1 MKVTELIELTN
12 RLTANHS
19 NLTAKERATCLGF
32 LNLANLDLYKVAA
45 SGLDTIAKKVK
56 IFINAD
62 NVSFNLPADFFMTR
76 TVDVD
81 KVSLTKG
88 ALQSRHNTEPMRAS
102 YYILGNVLYLDYA
115 ASKLT
120 FLTDTDLAGNANRK
134 YIDFIYSPKP
144 LKLVEV
150 VNDAT
155 TETDEPVYPEP
166 FHFYLTH
173 GALCYFYFAN
183 RVFLEKE
190 RGIRA
195 VWENNKQELAQ
206 YKNYGL

>member
-45 SGLDTIAKKVK
+45 SGLDTIAKTAK
-56 IFINAD
+56 IFINA
-62 NVSFNLPADFFMTR
+62 NNLSFNLPADFFMTR
-76 TVDVD
+76 TVFVD
-81 KVSLTKG
+81 KVTLTKG
-88 ALQSRHNTEPMRAS
+88 VLQSRHNTESVRAS

-120 FLTDTDLAGNANRK
+120 FLTDADPTDNINKK
-134 YIDFIYSPKP
+134 YIEFIYSPKP
-144 LKLVEV
+144 LRLVEV
-150 VNDAT
+150 VNDPN
-155 TETDEPVYPEP
+155 EEIDEPVYPEP

-173 GALCYFYFAN
+173 GALNYYYLAN
-183 RVFLEKE
+183 RVFPEKE